1 MERTK
6 SRPLASGQIPLL
18 HTWIFLGAQLSVG
31 LAILLQ
37 LNWYTILLGASSL
50 STATYIQFVLF
61 NIIFLLLFR
70 FGCDISADEKSNL
83 LASNDPWNGI

>member
-1 MERTK
+1 MSLLQYFFSIQVERTK

-18 HTWIFLGAQLSVG
+18 QTWIFLGAQLSVG

-50 STATYIQFVLF
+50 SIATHIRFVF
-61 NIIFLLLFR
+61 F
-70 FGCDISADEKSNL
+70 DITF
-83 LASNDPWNGI
+83 